1 MPCRFRVHLLLGASL
16 CFGHALPAAAQGY
29 PFSQRG
35 EVRQNVAFTEISIEY
50 GRPTARGR
58 VLFPDLVKWDRVWNP
73 GADSATRIAVSRDIE
88 VEGRPLPAGEYTIW
102 LIPKER
108 APWTLILSRAAH
120 VFHTPYP
127 GESHDALRVDIAP
140 EQGAH
145 METLAFYFPVTLR
158 EEAELR
164 FHWGTTVL
172 PVRIRAAHRPDE
184 N

>member
-1 MPCRFRVHLLLGASL
+1 MTCRPRAHLILAASFL
-16 CFGHALPAAAQGY
+16 FGHALPAGAQGY

-58 VLFPDLVKWDRVWNP
+58 VLFPDLVKWERVWNP
-73 GADSATRIAVSRDIE
+73 GADSATRIAVSREIE
-88 VEGRPLPAGEYTIW
+88 LEGRLLPAGEYSIW
-102 LIPKER
+102 LIPKEG

-145 METLAFYFPVTLR
+145 MEALAFYFPVTLR
-158 EEAELR
+158 EDAELR
-164 FHWGTTVL
+164 FHWGTTIL
-172 PVRIRAAHRPDE
+172 PVRIRAAQRDNE
-184 N
+184 

>member
-1 MPCRFRVHLLLGASL
+1 MPIRLRAHLLLTAAL
-16 CFGHALPAAAQGY
+16 CFVHALPVGAQGY

-35 EVRQNVAFTEISIEY
+35 EVRQNVAFTEISIAY

-73 GADSATRIAVSRDIE
+73 GADSATRIAVSRGIE

-102 LIPKER
+102 LIPRER

-127 GESHDALRVDIAP
+127 GESHDELRVDIAP
-140 EQGAH
+140 VQGDH
-145 METLAFYFPVTLR
+145 METLAFYFPMTLR

-184 N
+184 